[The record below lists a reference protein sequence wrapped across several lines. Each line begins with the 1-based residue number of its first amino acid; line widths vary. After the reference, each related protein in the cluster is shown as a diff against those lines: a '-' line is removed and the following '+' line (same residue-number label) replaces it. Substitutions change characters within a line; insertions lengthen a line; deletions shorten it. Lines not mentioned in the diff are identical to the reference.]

1 MRDAWREREQIM
13 ANLQAALTLA
23 NELQMVTLA
32 CCATLDDEQKARLTT
47 AGPRHGVGARGA
59 AATER
64 KPAN

>member
-1 MRDAWREREQIM
+1 MRNAWRKREQIM

-47 AGPRHGVGARGA
+47 AGPCDWVGARDA

>member
-1 MRDAWREREQIM
+1 M
-13 ANLQAALTLA
+13 ANLQPALTLA

-32 CCATLDDEQKARLTT
+32 CCATLDDTQKARLTT
-47 AGPRHGVGARGA
+47 AGPRHRVGARGA